1 MKTFLVIGV
10 GRFGRHLCQKL
21 SGLGYEV
28 MAIDTDEEEI
38 EHVLPYTVNSMIG
51 DGTNKE
57 FIRSLGPETFDI
69 CFVTI
74 GDCFQTSLLVTYT
87 LKACGAK
94 QVVARASDEVQEM
107 FLLRNGADA
116 VVYPEREMANWTAI
130 RYSVNNV
137 LNYIELPGANS
148 IFEVGVPAYW
158 AGMTIGELDLAGKY
172 HVNIMA
178 TKKDDQLD
186 MKIGPDTKLEGG
198 ESILVYGKDR
208 DLQRGLNLGN
218 KRFHSD

>member
-21 SGLGYEV
+21 FGLGYEV

-38 EHVLPYTVNSMIG
+38 EQVLPYTVNSMIG
-51 DGTNKE
+51 DGTSKS
-57 FIRSLGPETFDI
+57 FIRSLGPESFDI
-69 CFVTI
+69 CFVAI
-74 GDCFQTSLLVTYT
+74 GDSFQTSLETTYI
-87 LKACGAK
+87 LKECGAK
-94 QVVARASDEVQEM
+94 QVVARASDEVQEK

-158 AGMTIGELDLAGKY
+158 AGMTIGELDLNGKY

-178 TKKDDQLD
+178 VKRDEQLN
-186 MKIGPDTKLEGG
+186 MKIGPETMLEGG
-198 ESILVYGKDR
+198 QSILVYGKDR
-208 DLQRGLNLGN
+208 DLQRCLNLGN

>member
-1 MKTFLVIGV
+1 MI
-10 GRFGRHLCQKL
+10 
-21 SGLGYEV
+21 SPS
-28 MAIDTDEEEI
+28 
-38 EHVLPYTVNSMIG
+38 LPAAGFTRL
-51 DGTNKE
+51 DP
-57 FIRSLGPETFDI
+57 GPPNI

-74 GDCFQTSLLVTYT
+74 GDCFQTSLLATYT
-87 LKACGAK
+87 LQACGAK

>member
-1 MKTFLVIGV
+1 MKGIDVSEFQSALDLSKVSGYGFVIIRAGYGNV
-10 GRFGRHLCQKL
+10 ISQKDKAFE
-21 SGLGYEV
+21 YHV
-28 MAIDTDEEEI
+28 QNAI
-38 EHVLPYTVNSMIG
+38 
-51 DGTNKE
+51 K
-57 FIRSLGPETFDI
+57 
-69 CFVTI
+69 
-74 GDCFQTSLLVTYT
+74 
-87 LKACGAK
+87 
-94 QVVARASDEVQEM
+94 
-107 FLLRNGADA
+107 
-116 VVYPEREMANWTAI
+116 
-130 RYSVNNV
+130 
-137 LNYIELPGANS
+137 
-148 IFEVGVPAYW
+148 

>member
-1 MKTFLVIGV
+1 M
-10 GRFGRHLCQKL
+10 
-21 SGLGYEV
+21 
-28 MAIDTDEEEI
+28 
-38 EHVLPYTVNSMIG
+38 
-51 DGTNKE
+51 
-57 FIRSLGPETFDI
+57 
-69 CFVTI
+69 
-74 GDCFQTSLLVTYT
+74 
-87 LKACGAK
+87 
-94 QVVARASDEVQEM
+94 
-107 FLLRNGADA
+107 
-116 VVYPEREMANWTAI
+116 
-130 RYSVNNV
+130 